1 MSFRPVTLAYCDGFA
16 AKKFVYTTGRTAS
29 TLIELPD
36 FSTFSETATKKELDL
51 LRRLEDIYAETLK
64 AGYSFVADAFGGHT
78 LTTLHQRLGDN
89 VLAFPV
95 GLVAKIKPSEEH
107 LFDDTSTVA
116 ATELCNLPRLLA
128 GTIRF
133 VNSPCD
139 PNCRYEFTSSNGIP
153 CVRLKTLRIIQP
165 GEEITVFYGKHF
177 FETLECQCPHVHLHE
192 QELSDLPSSLSMSP
206 ESRNKKC
213 RRPRI
218 SSLSGFMALA
228 GVETSKSYKRKRT
241 VRLNNSPRDSED
253 LRCPP
258 MDESTD
264 LSSEDFPIEHLDVVQ
279 PLGSSTPNHHNEN
292 TDDAEIELNNLK
304 VCLTAIGSKHRASDA
319 LMNDVLK
326 VFRLLKPDTD
336 LPGIKKFKKES
347 RKTFLEN
354 TYSQVPCNSGGLI
367 PLRFSLEL
375 KEICCRNWEILV
387 ERSRSLIS
395 NTRNDIRLGKFINE
409 TETAITLHLIISTD
423 GVKIIHSSGKH
434 LYPLWIIIADL
445 PSVLRFSFDN
455 IALASLW
462 FGDGKPGFEI
472 VFQYVQREIT
482 DLKFVSHEGFSYAA
496 IVEFVFL
503 SADNVAK
510 AAILNMKQFNGY
522 FGCHLCEDEG
532 EIVSHRQRIYPCN
545 IVIKMR
551 TFESYEKNLSEAQKL
566 EAADFDPGS
575 KSFRNRT
582 KGVKGIEQRYM
593 SEIKTIF
600 EREKN

>member
-1 MSFRPVTLAYCDGFA
+1 MKRQ
-16 AKKFVYTTGRTAS
+16 R
-29 TLIELPD
+29 
-36 FSTFSETATKKELDL
+36 KKELDL

-116 ATELCNLPRLLA
+116 PTELCKLPRLLA

-133 VNSPCD
+133 VNSSCD

-165 GEEITVFYGKHF
+165 GEELTVFYGKHF

-218 SSLSGFMALA
+218 SLSGFMALA

-253 LRCPP
+253 LRFPP

-279 PLGSSTPNHHNEN
+279 PLGSSTPIHHNEN
-292 TDDAEIELNNLK
+292 TDDAFFHMDTGELHNLSGSSSESSVVTQHLIADAEIGLNNLK

-409 TETAITLHLIISTD
+409 TETAITLHLIIATD

-445 PSVLRFSFDN
+445 PPVLRFSFDN

-462 FGDGKPGFEI
+462 FGDGKPDFEI

-496 IVEFVFL
+496 NVEFVFL

-545 IVIKMR
+545 TVIKMR

-566 EAADFDPGS
+566 EAAGFDPGS